1 MFVVIKYLHFL
12 FAVFKLKEVVD
23 AKTTGQELKARV
35 VNLSGEP
42 KSLACSCDGSMLA
55 VNYFHNNTGFLQI
68 FQVDSFVSPVSLTFF
83 LDFDVK
89 DNELNFCFSFV

>member
-1 MFVVIKYLHFL
+1 M
-12 FAVFKLKEVVD
+12 VD

-68 FQVDSFVSPVSLTFF
+68 FQVDSFMSPVS
-83 LDFDVK
+83 
-89 DNELNFCFSFV
+89 